1 MLDRL
6 LAVLTDPHFEAYVGG
21 PLMGVLAG
29 SLFASMGK
37 SPSTSMGHVA
47 PKDIYIQIHQRTSTV
62 NNYTARNTHSD
73 QSSNG
78 GEIFA
83 IGLIGIVAVFLF
95 TAYLPEFSL
104 GLYFIITTVSAFTLT
119 CLLVT
124 LISGRFNTLAWWSH
138 SLFPAAAALACFPLA
153 YSVEKSIDPQ
163 VIQFAQ
169 NLVGTGQLSISR
181 IISGATTFATQISS
195 EGFKWMALQMTAFMM
210 TLFASFFALMQCIYY
225 AALSNLRG
233 GGSAFWLSLVR
244 GTARYSGLRTVAS
257 GSVCLLLAWFLASG
271 RAYQFLS

>member
-1 MLDRL
+1 
-6 LAVLTDPHFEAYVGG
+6 
-21 PLMGVLAG
+21 
-29 SLFASMGK
+29 
-37 SPSTSMGHVA
+37 
-47 PKDIYIQIHQRTSTV
+47 
-62 NNYTARNTHSD
+62 
-73 QSSNG
+73 
-78 GEIFA
+78 
-83 IGLIGIVAVFLF
+83 
-95 TAYLPEFSL
+95 
-104 GLYFIITTVSAFTLT
+104 
-119 CLLVT
+119 LLVT

-138 SLFPAAAALACFPLA
+138 SLFPAAAGLACFPLA

-169 NLVGTGQLSISR
+169 NLVDTGQLSISR